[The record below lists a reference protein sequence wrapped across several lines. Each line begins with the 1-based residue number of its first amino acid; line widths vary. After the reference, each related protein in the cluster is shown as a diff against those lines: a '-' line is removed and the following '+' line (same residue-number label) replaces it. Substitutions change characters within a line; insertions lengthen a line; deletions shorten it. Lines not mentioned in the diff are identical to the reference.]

1 MRTVELY
8 PGIRSSVLGFGCA
21 PIGGSVGA
29 EVARRA
35 LATALDE
42 GITHFDLARS
52 YGYGDAES
60 FVGHYLKSRRHEVVL
75 ATKFGIVATPQAR
88 LLRPIKPL
96 VRWAKQMRAR
106 RSSYSCPAVTGVVA
120 LGDRFHKRLPLTA
133 NNMRASLESS
143 LRALRTDRV
152 EYLFIH
158 EPHEPILDID
168 ELVAE
173 ATSLKQAGK
182 ILAWGVAFMR
192 DRQEQLESVLEKAD
206 VLQYNLSPGIDAY
219 DTVRS
224 ARSEKPNLFFSPFR
238 GAPEDM
244 PRDAVLRTL
253 ATDFPRS
260 VVLCSMFSEKHI
272 RANAALF

>member
-1 MRTVELY
+1 MRTVELC

-21 PIGGSVGA
+21 PIGGSVGG

-60 FVGHYLKSRRHEVVL
+60 FVGGYLKSRRDEVVL

-96 VRWAKQMRAR
+96 VRWAKQMRSRQSPTAGT
-106 RSSYSCPAVTGVVA
+106 AVTGSVA
-120 LGDRFHKRLPLTA
+120 FGDRFHKRLPITA
-133 NNMRASLESS
+133 DNMRASLEKS
-143 LRALRTDRV
+143 LRALKTDRV
-152 EYLFIH
+152 DYLFIH
-158 EPHEPILDID
+158 EPHETILDI
-168 ELVAE
+168 EALAAE
-173 ATSLKQAGK
+173 AASLKRAGK
-182 ILAWGVAFMR
+182 IIAWGVAFMR

-206 VLQYNLSPGIDAY
+206 VLQYNLSPGADAY
-219 DTVRS
+219 VAIRS
-224 ARSEKPNLFFSPFR
+224 ARSDKPNVFFSPFR
-238 GAPEDM
+238 GAPDEM
-244 PRDAVLRTL
+244 PRDVVLRTL
-253 ATDFPRS
+253 TTDFPKS